1 MFRSLKKFFQKTTA
15 FFRDIDSSKTL
26 IKMASYAANMVDKET
41 STSTSTLRYFKNWLL
56 TVALYLLS
64 RHGGQ
69 MHVWIYSGADI

>member
-41 STSTSTLRYFKNWLL
+41 SIIITIIITSKIIIISLICR
-56 TVALYLLS
+56 
-64 RHGGQ
+64 
-69 MHVWIYSGADI
+69 